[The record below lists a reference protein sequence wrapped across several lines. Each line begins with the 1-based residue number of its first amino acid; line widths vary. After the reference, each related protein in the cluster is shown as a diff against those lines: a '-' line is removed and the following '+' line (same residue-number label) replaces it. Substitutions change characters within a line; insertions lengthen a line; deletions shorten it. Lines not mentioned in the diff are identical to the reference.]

1 MTTKKSVYKMKT
13 INGDALTPITI
24 YKKLIG
30 KDKFLL
36 ESSFQHKIKGK
47 YSYIG
52 LNPYEEIIG
61 IKNKTIIRNLGNGT
75 ETTFDMDA
83 LNYIKNISLKLIHR
97 FLYLFQVERLVLL
110 DMTRTDNMQTLVKNN
125 KMKSKFLIF
134 T

>member
-13 INGDALTPITI
+13 INDDALTPITI

-30 KDKFLL
+30 KNKFLL
-36 ESSFQHKIKGK
+36 EISFQHKIKGK

-61 IKNKTIIRNLGNGT
+61 IKNKTIIRDLGNGT

-83 LNYIKNISLKLIHR
+83 LNYIKKYFPKIDTPL
-97 FLYLFQVERLVLL
+97 LYLFQVERLVLL
-110 DMTRTDNMQTLVKNN
+110 DMTRTDNMQTLVK
-125 KMKSKFLIF
+125 
-134 T
+134 